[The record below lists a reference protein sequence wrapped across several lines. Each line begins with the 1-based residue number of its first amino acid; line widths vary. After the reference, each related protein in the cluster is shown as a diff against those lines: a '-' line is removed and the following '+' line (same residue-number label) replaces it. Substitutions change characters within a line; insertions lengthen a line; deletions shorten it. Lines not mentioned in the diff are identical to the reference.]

1 MNQCSRPIL
10 RYHGGKFR
18 LAQWILSFFPE
29 HRIYV
34 EPFGGAA
41 SVLLQKPRT
50 YMDVYNDLD
59 GDVVNLF
66 KVTRDLGEK
75 LVAAIEMT
83 PFSRDEFKTAYEK
96 STDPVER
103 ARRLVVRSFMGH
115 GSNSHNRPTGFRRHS
130 RQSGTSPCHDW
141 RNYPPALLEI
151 VERLQGVVIENIDAS
166 TLIQQQ
172 DSEETLFYLDP
183 PYVLSTRDKGTD
195 YNFEMNDQDHFEL
208 ANLVNSLKGMVVLSG
223 YPCDLYD
230 KVLYKDWYRSER
242 IAMADGA
249 RERTEVIW
257 LNAAA
262 QNALEAESRQ
272 QRMFV

>member
-50 YMDVYNDLD
+50 HMDVYNDLD